1 MAGDR
6 ELANRFFEVLDP
18 FVWQDG
24 LSEADRREIRRIK
37 ARVEHERIPAN
48 EDAQY
53 HLKLGRGSLSDIEF
67 TTQLL
72 QLEHGVRSPGTIDA
86 LDALLAAEVLEVD
99 DHDVLVETYRF
110 CERTRNRW
118 FLVNS
123 APGDTL
129 PPRLEELER
138 LAVSLG
144 TTARQLRD
152 DYRRVTRRSRR
163 VFERLFYG
171 RNT

>member
-1 MAGDR
+1 
-6 ELANRFFEVLDP
+6 
-18 FVWQDG
+18 
-24 LSEADRREIRRIK
+24 
-37 ARVEHERIPAN
+37 
-48 EDAQY
+48 
-53 HLKLGRGSLSDIEF
+53 
-67 TTQLL
+67 LL
-72 QLEHGVRSPGTIDA
+72 QLEHGVHSPGTIDA
-86 LDALLAAEVLEVD
+86 LDALLAVKVLDIE
-99 DHDVLVETYRF
+99 DHDVLVEAYRF

-138 LAVSLG
+138 LAVALG
-144 TTARQLRD
+144 TTSRQLRD

-171 RNT
+171 RES

>member
-1 MAGDR
+1 
-6 ELANRFFEVLDP
+6 
-18 FVWQDG
+18 
-24 LSEADRREIRRIK
+24 
-37 ARVEHERIPAN
+37 VEFA
-48 EDAQY
+48 
-53 HLKLGRGSLSDIEF
+53 
-67 TTQLL
+67 TQLL
-72 QLEHGVRSPGTIDA
+72 QLEHEIRTPGTIAA
-86 LDALLAAEVLEVD
+86 LGSLAAAGTLDPD
-99 DHDVLVETYRF
+99 DHAVLTGAYRF

-129 PPRLEELER
+129 PPHLEDLDR

-163 VFERLFYG
+163 SFERLFYG
-171 RNT
+171 RET